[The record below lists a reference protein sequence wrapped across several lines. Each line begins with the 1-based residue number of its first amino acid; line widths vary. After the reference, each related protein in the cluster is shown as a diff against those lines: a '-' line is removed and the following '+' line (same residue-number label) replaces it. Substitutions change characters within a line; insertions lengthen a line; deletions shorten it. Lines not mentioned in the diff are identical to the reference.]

1 MKSRDYY
8 PLFLGLI
15 VLLYIGYAVF
25 NLLNFDVTRYFGSI
39 DYQPHWQSIA
49 NLFSLLLK
57 KGAFFLS
64 MFNDLIFLP
73 LLGVGLSYV
82 LGKQILGKK
91 GMLLFLSL
99 LFIYGINNDFN
110 SVTHLIPALGFILL
124 CVGIYHKNN
133 KKILFGAVFLVA
145 SFISNVGR
153 TQSTYMDTCRDIFP
167 RLGDITHIAS
177 DPYSQSITLNLFHFF
192 QRMNYYMAIPILIIF
207 FIICVYYRKSR
218 GVIVFIPLLI
228 YSLLSYIAELSTP
241 CHISN
246 SFTFPFLILAY
257 VLTSGSF
264 SHRFRQIGIGIL
276 IWLIISSGLPGIIR
290 TVSES
295 PLWKNEN
302 IKKTYLPRA
311 GVYLPENIAKDYQDT
326 TDYILSHSS
335 PQDYVLSYRNG
346 PYNLLADRPTTLT
359 SALLAHPPKL
369 IVINTYN
376 APDLLSS
383 LSGVSSGFFTDGSHV
398 FIEGFRTKIED
409 YIEDNYS
416 VVKKNKLAWILAKR
430 TKPDVKK
437 LYVPIPKAVD
447 WNTEREGLLRD
458 SSLSSKESIV
468 MRVTQAKSSVLLSA
482 PVFTAGNQI
491 HIPIKADLG
500 NLKQLSKYTWNV
512 FFINAAKKVLVTKRI
527 FITGDWQEIWVDIPE
542 TKEGESIV
550 AIAIQ
555 PSENLGFLP
564 WGNLS
569 MISLK
574 LPQTFIPNPNLQLE
588 QE

>member
-1 MKSRDYY
+1 MESRDYY

-15 VLLYIGYAVF
+15 ILLYIGYAVF
-25 NLLNFDVTRYFGSI
+25 NLLNFDVVRYFGSI
-39 DYQPHWQSIA
+39 DYQSHWQSTA
-49 NLFSLLLK
+49 NLLPLLLK
-57 KGAFFLS
+57 GTFFSS
-64 MFNDLIFLP
+64 MINDFIFLP
-73 LLGVGLSYV
+73 LLGVALSYI
-82 LGKQILGKK
+82 LGKQILGRK
-91 GMLLFLSL
+91 GMLLFLLL

-110 SVTHLIPALGFILL
+110 SVTHLVPALGFILI
-124 CVGIYHKNN
+124 CVGIYGRNN
-133 KKILFGAVFLVA
+133 KKIFLGSICIA
-145 SFISNVGR
+145 LSFISNVGH

-177 DPYSQSITLNLFHFF
+177 DPYSQSIMLNLFHFF
-192 QRMNYYMAIPILIIF
+192 QRMNYYMVIPILIILS
-207 FIICVYYRKSR
+207 FISIHYRKSR
-218 GVIVFIPLLI
+218 LMVIFIPLLV
-228 YSLLSYIAELSTP
+228 YSLLSYIKELSTP
-241 CHISN
+241 CHIPN

-257 VLTSGSF
+257 MLTSPSI

-276 IWLIISSGLPGIIR
+276 IWLILSSGVMGTIYTITQSHLF
-290 TVSES
+290 
-295 PLWKNEN
+295 KNDN
-302 IKKTYLPRA
+302 IKKAYLPKA

-335 PQDYVLSYRNG
+335 PQDYVLTYRNG
-346 PYNLLADRPTTLT
+346 PYNLLANRPMPLT
-359 SALLAHPPKL
+359 SELLAHPPKL

-383 LSGVSSGFFTDGSHV
+383 LSSVSSGFFTDGSRI

-409 YIEDNYS
+409 YIEDNYT

-430 TKPDVKK
+430 AKPDVKK
-437 LYVPIPKAVD
+437 LYLPIPKAVD

-482 PVFTAGNQI
+482 SVFTAGNQI
-491 HIPIKADLG
+491 RIPIKADLG
-500 NLKQLSKYTWNV
+500 SLKQLSKYTWNV

-569 MISLK
+569 TISLK
-574 LPQTFIPNPNLQLE
+574 LPQTFIPNPDLQLE
-588 QE
+588 QD